1 MIKRL
6 VLVASV
12 CLSVL
17 FTTNAIAEPY
27 VSDSVKQGY
36 LDWIKDT
43 RQTTRTA
50 RFALAVAPNGAY
62 GADWGYTIAQ
72 AKKKALRQCKKY
84 AKSSPCEVVDVD
96 GKSDFINTKIGSTS
110 STSTSTSSSSSKK
123 GGSSELLS
131 SGSFVAECEKNN
143 ELDVNYS
150 GNRCDLEW
158 NKLGESNRCKI
169 KNSVMTF
176 QTYDSGGQA
185 KLNFSS
191 GELKHGAN
199 TYKCSLSGDIK
210 VVDKEDTSSSSSS
223 SSSTIS
229 SSGQIWCLTKGS
241 LSRSSQIHCETN
253 SGQVITSSRAESF
266 IGKGSVYCYYPKNN
280 VWYWATG
287 SCPAGEKEISK
298 EEYYSLWCVA
308 EGWTEVLQMDASKCD
323 SNDGIVFATKPEAE
337 IELKRLN
344 QGSTST
350 TAKTAPDSAIELEFW
365 KSIKNSNDPDMFQ
378 AYLDEYPNGKFAPLA
393 KIKIKKL
400 KSSGGDDK

>member
-1 MIKRL
+1 MTKRISL
-6 VLVASV
+6 VLSV

-17 FTTNAIAEPY
+17 FSPNIIAEPY
-27 VSDSVKQGY
+27 MSDSSKQKY
-36 LDWIKDT
+36 LDFIDKLKGYDNTDYVALAIASNGCWSSAYGLRLSKAKQKAIKD
-43 RQTTRTA
+43 
-50 RFALAVAPNGAY
+50 
-62 GADWGYTIAQ
+62 
-72 AKKKALRQCKKY
+72 CKKLCN
-84 AKSSPCEVVDVD
+84 SSCEIYDIN
-96 GKSDFINTKIGSTS
+96 GTSDFIKKKS
-110 STSTSTSSSSSKK
+110 SSTSSSSLSSSSSSQPQSGSSTK
-123 GGSSELLS
+123 GGSYKLLG

-150 GNRCDLEW
+150 GSRCDLEW

-169 KNSVMTF
+169 RNSVMTF

-185 KLNFSS
+185 KLNISS
-191 GELKHGAN
+191 GDLKHGAN
-199 TYKCSLSGDIK
+199 TYKCILAGDIK
-210 VVDKEDTSSSSSS
+210 SLGKESTSSSSSS
-223 SSSTIS
+223 SLSTIS

-323 SNDGIVFATKPEAE
+323 SNDGMVFATKPEAE

-350 TAKTAPDSAIELEFW
+350 TAKTAPDPAIELEFW
-365 KSIKNSNDPDMFQ
+365 KSIKDSDDPDMIQ

-393 KIKIKKL
+393 RLKIKKL
-400 KSSGGDDK
+400 KSN